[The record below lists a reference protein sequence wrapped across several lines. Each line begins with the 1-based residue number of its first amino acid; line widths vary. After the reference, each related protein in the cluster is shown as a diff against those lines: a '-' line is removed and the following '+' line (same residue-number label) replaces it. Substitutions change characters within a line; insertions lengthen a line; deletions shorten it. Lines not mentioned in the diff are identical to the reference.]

1 MNGAQTICAD
11 STGCA
16 TNERRDHTVRNAIK
30 AMMFA
35 WATASASVTL
45 SQNVPATQVG
55 TTGKIEPGM
64 IVGSNGD
71 QTINGWQDRG
81 GGLYA
86 KRTFERDVAV
96 ERYTCCY
103 SVFEKKGT
111 YTVAISVA
119 VGTNATGGVLAE
131 KIVATREIQTPVG
144 YGETDCS
151 LLWIDP
157 ALSFYNPKNDMA
169 ISYVIVDDEVR
180 EIRYVDLDDN
190 CYHGD

>member
-1 MNGAQTICAD
+1 MR
-11 STGCA
+11 
-16 TNERRDHTVRNAIK
+16 NEIK
-30 AMMFA
+30 AMMLV
-35 WATASASVTL
+35 WATVSASVTH

-64 IVGSNGD
+64 IIGSNSD
-71 QTINGWQDRG
+71 QTINGWQGRG

-96 ERYTCCY
+96 ERNTCCY
-103 SVFEKKGT
+103 SVFEKDGT

-119 VGTNATGGVLAE
+119 VGRNATGGVLAE

-144 YGETDCS
+144 YEETDCS

-190 CYHGD
+190 CYEGD